1 MNWSAFLNFLTAAVV
16 FLAGYFAGKEN
27 VKQASW
33 LEARKY
39 EIDKQ
44 AEMALTIA
52 RETISKKNDETTKE
66 DK

>member
-1 MNWSAFLNFLTAAVV
+1 MNWSTFLNFLTAVVV
-16 FLAGYFAGKEN
+16 FIAGYFAGKEN

-52 RETISKKNDETTKE
+52 RESLSKKNAESMKE